1 MNKAYEFIS
10 YPYESLFGISPKVT
24 TTLTIHDQD
33 VGLDE
38 MLLQFTNFLR
48 SAGYTIDSDQ
58 YLSIVSDEELEDEEE
73 DWWDKGL
80 DYFTDDEEDEEDWS
94 DYEAEEERLS
104 WLSLPDI
111 EKFGMKNDLDKD
123 FDRKID
129 ECWNPEV
136 EEFGR
141 KFEAIKHTINNL
153 QDVTRVEVIDAEGRA
168 YVNTNAAYVVTHLQD
183 DGRTL
188 KVFLK

>member
-10 YPYESLFGISPKVT
+10 YPYESFALVPKT
-24 TTLTIHDQD
+24 TSTLTIHDQD

-58 YLSIVSDEELEDEEE
+58 YLSIISDEELEELEEQEWFSDDEEE
-73 DWWDKGL
+73 
-80 DYFTDDEEDEEDWS
+80 EES
-94 DYEAEEERLS
+94 LS
-104 WLSLPDI
+104 WMSLP
-111 EKFGMKNDLDKD
+111 EVAKFGMKNDLDKA

-129 ECWNPEV
+129 ECWNPDA

-168 YVNTNAAYVVTHLQD
+168 YVNTNAAYVVTDLQD
-183 DGRTL
+183 EGRTL
-188 KVFLK
+188 KVFIK

>member
-10 YPYESLFGISPKVT
+10 YPYENLFGISPKVT
-24 TTLTIHDQD
+24 TALTIHDQD
-33 VGLDE
+33 ISRDE

-58 YLSIVSDEELEDEEE
+58 YLSIVSDEELEDELDEEE
-73 DWWDKGL
+73 DWL
-80 DYFTDDEEDEEDWS
+80 SDDEE
-94 DYEAEEERLS
+94 EEESLS
-104 WLSLPDI
+104 WVSLPD
-111 EKFGMKNDLDKD
+111 
-123 FDRKID
+123 
-129 ECWNPEV
+129 V

-168 YVNTNAAYVVTHLQD
+168 YVNTNAAYVVIDLQD
-183 DGRTL
+183 EGRTL

>member
-10 YPYESLFGISPKVT
+10 YPYESFSLVPKT
-24 TTLTIHDQD
+24 TSTLTIHDQD
-33 VGLDE
+33 ISLDD
-38 MLLQFTNFLR
+38 MLLEFTKFLKA
-48 SAGYTIDSDQ
+48 AGYVIDSDQ
-58 YLSIVSDEELEDEEE
+58 YLSIVSYEELEDDEELEDYE
-73 DWWDKGL
+73 GL
-80 DYFTDDEEDEEDWS
+80 FDEDEEEEESLSWLS
-94 DYEAEEERLS
+94 DEAEEERLS
-104 WLSLPDI
+104 WLSLPDV

-141 KFEAIKHTINNL
+141 KFEAIKHTVNNL

-168 YVNTNAAYVVTHLQD
+168 YVNTNTAYVVTYLQD
-183 DGRTL
+183 ENRTL
-188 KVFLK
+188 KVFIK

>member
-73 DWWDKGL
+73 DW
-80 DYFTDDEEDEEDWS
+80 FSDEEDEEDWS

-104 WLSLPDI
+104 WLSLP
-111 EKFGMKNDLDKD
+111 EVAKFGMKNDLDKA

-129 ECWNPEV
+129 ECWNPDDDCS
-136 EEFGR
+136 GQLR
-141 KFEAIKHTINNL
+141 ALPKSINYE
-153 QDVTRVEVIDAEGRA
+153 DVTRVEVIDADGRA
-168 YVNTNAAYVVTHLQD
+168 YVKTNVAYVVTDLQD
-183 DGRTL
+183 EGRTL

>member
-58 YLSIVSDEELEDEEE
+58 YLSIVSDEELEDELEE
-73 DWWDKGL
+73 QEWFSD
-80 DYFTDDEEDEEDWS
+80 EDEEES
-94 DYEAEEERLS
+94 LS
-104 WLSLPDI
+104 WMSLPD
-111 EKFGMKNDLDKD
+111 
-123 FDRKID
+123 
-129 ECWNPEV
+129 V

-141 KFEAIKHTINNL
+141 KFEAIKHNINNL
-153 QDVTRVEVIDAEGRA
+153 QGVTRVEVIDAEGRA
-168 YVNTNAAYVVTHLQD
+168 YVNTNAAYVVIDLQD
-183 DGRTL
+183 EGRTL